1 MASKFS
7 NSFLLLR
14 RSYAVAAENLR
25 GQQPA
30 AAAAASLATKVTDS
44 RAQVCGVKKEEFWMK
59 DPITG
64 NWIPESQFNQIDV
77 ADLREQLLPRKNNDS

>member
-1 MASKFS
+1 MAIFNADLQPD
-7 NSFLLLR
+7 NSTLR
-14 RSYAVAAENLR
+14 SDRQLTSVHHGHLPIRGYAW
-25 GQQPA
+25 
-30 AAAAASLATKVTDS
+30 S
-44 RAQVCGVKKEEFWMK
+44 CGVKKEEFWMK

>member
-1 MASKFS
+1 M
-7 NSFLLLR
+7 
-14 RSYAVAAENLR
+14 AAENLR

-30 AAAAASLATKVTDS
+30 AASLTSKVTDS